1 MCLSYFHIKQKAE
14 LRSQK
19 YEVLCMSIHMY
30 NLAVELCEL
39 SRELIRHRKYI
50 IVRWE
55 MRIIVIGL

>member
-1 MCLSYFHIKQKAE
+1 
-14 LRSQK
+14 
-19 YEVLCMSIHMY
+19 MY